1 MLNLHQKLKDNPDLL
16 KAYNDIFIEQKQN
29 GIIEEVMSPG
39 KLGETHYIPHH
50 PVIRDDKTTT
60 KIRIVFDASAR
71 DNGPSLNDCLYKGPH
86 LTPLLYDILLKF
98 RSHVVALTS
107 DIEKA
112 FLQINVNE
120 NDRNY
125 LRFLWFNNMFSDQP
139 KIVRNRFARV
149 VFGVT
154 SSPFCLNGTI
164 RKHVQSYD
172 FDKEFIDKVLSSF
185 FVDDFIGGEESVAKA
200 FELFKKLRI
209 RFLEGHFLLR
219 KWKTNS
225 LELRN
230 LINHNNSG
238 NEDPVNKVEKVL
250 EIPWDND
257 EDILVYD
264 FKTITL
270 SGKKNLGKSD

>member
-1 MLNLHQKLKDNPDLL
+1 
-16 KAYNDIFIEQKQN
+16 
-29 GIIEEVMSPG
+29 MSPG
-39 KLGETHYIPHH
+39 KLGETHYIQYH
-50 PVIRDDKTTT
+50 PVIRDDKKTT

-71 DNGPSLNDCLYKGPH
+71 DTGLSLNNCLYKGPH
-86 LTPLLYDILLKF
+86 LAPLLYDVLLRF
-98 RSHVVALTS
+98 RSHVIALTS

-120 NDRNY
+120 NDPNY
-125 LRFLWFNNMFSDQP
+125 LRFLWFDSIFSDQP

-154 SSPFCLNGTI
+154 SSPFCLNETI
-164 RKHVQSYD
+164 RKHVQNHD
-172 FDKEFIDKVLSSF
+172 FDKEFIDKALSSF

-219 KWKTNS
+219 KWKTNN

-230 LINHNNSG
+230 LITHNNSG
-238 NEDPVNKVEKVL
+238 NEDTVIKAE
-250 EIPWDND
+250 
-257 EDILVYD
+257 
-264 FKTITL
+264 
-270 SGKKNLGKSD
+270 KNLGIP